1 MVVKAVKLIHDMH
14 TKSGAAEAIQEILP
28 KESSKMMIE
37 IAIDEWGPAAKAR
50 IQQIRAKLNT
60 ESDASH

>member
-1 MVVKAVKLIHDMH
+1 MRNPVMVEKSAKLLHDMH

-28 KESSKMMIE
+28 IESSKMMIE

-50 IQQIRAKLNT
+50 I
-60 ESDASH
+60 